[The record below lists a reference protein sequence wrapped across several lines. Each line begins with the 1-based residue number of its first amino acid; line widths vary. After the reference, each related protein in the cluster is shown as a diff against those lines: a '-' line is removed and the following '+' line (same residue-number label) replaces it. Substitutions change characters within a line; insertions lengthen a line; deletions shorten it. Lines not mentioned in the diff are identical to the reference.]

1 MISFLVPGIL
11 QNSKILNMIP
21 NMIPVMI
28 PIMIPWQTCRSSSSS
43 TQYFLFLSLALNTST
58 LCIYSGAGRPV
69 NTGIS
74 SPSDRFICH
83 EFIICSKK
91 ELCICTRADDLPNI
105 FRQIFWISQFSRTAH
120 LRFLPTHT
128 CTYPVI
134 DFSNCSNQVQS
145 HY

>member
-1 MISFLVPGIL
+1 MSINTL
-11 QNSKILNMIP
+11 

-83 EFIICSKK
+83 EFYICSKK
-91 ELCICTRADDLPNI
+91 ELCIYTQCRRSSKYIPSDILDQSVRQDVTSQVPADTRINL
-105 FRQIFWISQFSRTAH
+105 SGH
-120 LRFLPTHT
+120 
-128 CTYPVI
+128 
-134 DFSNCSNQVQS
+134 
-145 HY
+145 